1 MKKNR
6 SKTLKEKVMVLRPRL
21 PAPLRYVGLC
31 VAAVA
36 VAACAVAQE
45 EAPDA
50 AAVIADDAL
59 EDESA
64 LQPEETWDA
73 EEALGT
79 EGSLT
84 LEEYYAGR
92 ETAAET
98 GVEPSAFKDLV
109 RMSIALVVVLGGFF
123 FVVYL
128 VKKFGGKST
137 FLLDQRFGKII
148 GRMQLAP
155 KTSLYWVRLP
165 DRILVVGTTPNAISC
180 ITEITDPKVLTEF
193 GVAPGETEPTSAA
206 FGKYLDRFHK
216 RFERRKPVEERLG
229 VAEHLE
235 DLRSELEKIK
245 EFSEGIDGE
254 ERG

>member
-1 MKKNR
+1 
-6 SKTLKEKVMVLRPRL
+6 
-21 PAPLRYVGLC
+21 
-31 VAAVA
+31 
-36 VAACAVAQE
+36 
-45 EAPDA
+45 
-50 AAVIADDAL
+50 
-59 EDESA
+59 
-64 LQPEETWDA
+64 
-73 EEALGT
+73 
-79 EGSLT
+79 
-84 LEEYYAGR
+84 
-92 ETAAET
+92 
-98 GVEPSAFKDLV
+98 
-109 RMSIALVVVLGGFF
+109 MSIALIVVLGTFF
-123 FVVYL
+123 FVVFL

-180 ITEITDPKVLTEF
+180 LTEITDPKVLAEF
-193 GVAPGETEPTSAA
+193 GVVPGETEQTTAA